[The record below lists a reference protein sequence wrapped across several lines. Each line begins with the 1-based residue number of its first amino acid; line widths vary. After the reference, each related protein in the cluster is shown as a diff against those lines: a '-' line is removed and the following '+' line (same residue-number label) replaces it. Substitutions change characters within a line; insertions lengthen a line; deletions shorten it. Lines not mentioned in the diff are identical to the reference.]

1 MKGSYLLPG
10 GDIPH
15 ISFPAVRIS
24 CRVHR
29 RNQVNFKR
37 SSAAFAAL
45 AAGTLLLSACGSDN
59 NAGTQT
65 TTSGAAASDVVCGG
79 KKALKASGSSA
90 QSNAMTRFVAAY
102 EAACDG
108 QTLNYTS
115 NGSGAGVSEFLGAQT
130 DIGGSD
136 SPLSEK
142 KGEPAKAL
150 ERCGSEAWNLPVV
163 FGPLAVTYNVKG
175 VDKLNLD
182 GQTVAK
188 IFNGTISTWNDPAIA
203 ALNSGV
209 SLPGEKINVIYR
221 SDESGTTDNFQQ
233 YLDAASTGAWA
244 KGAGKTFAGGVGEG
258 AKGNEGT
265 SAAVKGTEGSIT
277 YNEWSF
283 AKSQNLSVASIIT
296 SADPAPVEIS
306 TETVGKT
313 IAGAKIKGK
322 GNDLV
327 LDTTS
332 FYTPSEKGAY
342 PIVLAT
348 YEIVCSKYT
357 DAETATAVKAF
368 LTSTIGAGQNGLTD
382 NGYIPVPDDFK
393 AKLKTAIAAIS

>member
-1 MKGSYLLPG
+1 MLPG
-10 GDIPH
+10 GQSRTFSIPAAC
-15 ISFPAVRIS
+15 ITAGYPGGIL
-24 CRVHR
+24 
-29 RNQVNFKR
+29 VNFKR
-37 SSAAFAAL
+37 SSALL
-45 AAGTLLLSACGSDN
+45 AAVAASTLLLSACGSDN
-59 NAGTQT
+59 ATPQA
-65 TTSGAAASDVVCGG
+65 SGSAAATSDVACGG
-79 KKALKASGSSA
+79 KNALKASGSTA
-90 QSNAMTRFVAAY
+90 QANAMTRFVTAF
-102 EAACDG
+102 ESACNG

-115 NGSGAGVSEFLGAQT
+115 NGSGAGVSEFLGGQT
-130 DIGGSD
+130 DFGGSD

-150 ERCGSEAWNLPVV
+150 ERCGSDAWNLPVV

-182 GQTVAK
+182 GPTVAK
-188 IFNGTISTWNDPAIA
+188 IFNGTVATWNDPAIA

-209 SLPGEKINVIYR
+209 TLPDEKINVIYR

-233 YLDAASTGAWA
+233 YLDKASAGAWG

-283 AKSQNLSVASIIT
+283 AKSQKLSVASIIT
-296 SADPAPVEIS
+296 SADSTPVEIS

-313 IAGAKIKGK
+313 IAGAKIKGT

-327 LDTTS
+327 LDTRLLLH
-332 FYTPSEKGAY
+332 PGRKGAY

-348 YEIVCSKYT
+348 YEIVCSKYK

-368 LTSTIGAGQNGLTD
+368 LSSTIGAGQNGLTD
-382 NGYIPVPDDFK
+382 NGYIPVPDAFK
-393 AKLKTAIAAIS
+393 DKLKTAIAAIS

>member
-1 MKGSYLLPG
+1 M
-10 GDIPH
+10 
-15 ISFPAVRIS
+15 
-24 CRVHR
+24 
-29 RNQVNFKR
+29 NFKR

-59 NAGTQT
+59 NAGTQPA
-65 TTSGAAASDVVCGG
+65 TSGAATSDVVCGG
-79 KKALKASGSSA
+79 KEALKASGSTA
-90 QSNAMTRFVAAY
+90 QANAMTRFVAAY
-102 EAACDG
+102 EAACNG

-115 NGSGAGVSEFLGAQT
+115 NGSGAGVSEFLGGQT
-130 DIGGSD
+130 DFGGSD

-142 KGEPAKAL
+142 KGEPAKAA
-150 ERCGSEAWNLPVV
+150 EQCGSPAWNLPVV
-163 FGPLAVTYNVKG
+163 FGPLAVTYNVQG

-182 GQTVAK
+182 GATTAK
-188 IFNGTISTWNDPAIA
+188 IFNGTVSTWNDPAIA

-209 SLPGEKINVIYR
+209 SLPDEKINVIYR

-233 YLDAASTGAWA
+233 YLDAASEGAWG

-265 SAAVKGTEGSIT
+265 SAAIKGTEGSIT

-283 AKSQNLSVASIIT
+283 AKSQDLSVASIIT
-296 SADPAPVEIS
+296 SADPTPVEIS

-313 IAGAKIKGK
+313 IAGAKIKGE

-327 LDTTS
+327 LDTSS
-332 FYTPSEKGAY
+332 FYTPTEKGAY

-348 YEIVCSKYT
+348 YEIVCSKYKE
-357 DAETATAVKAF
+357 AETATAVKAF

-382 NGYIPVPDDFK
+382 NGYIPVPDAFK